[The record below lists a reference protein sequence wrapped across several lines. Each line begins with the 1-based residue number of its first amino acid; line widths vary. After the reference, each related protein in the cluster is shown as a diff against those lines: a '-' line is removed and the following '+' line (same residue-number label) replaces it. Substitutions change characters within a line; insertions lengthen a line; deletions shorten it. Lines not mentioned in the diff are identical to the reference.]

1 MLNKKLEAAAKKK
14 TEQAA
19 KKKAKLEAAAKK
31 KAEQAA
37 KKKAEQAAK
46 KKAKLEAAAKKKA
59 EQAAKKKSE
68 KEAIAKKKTEC
79 KEKKMIYNPKTK
91 DCRERKKREKKNK
104 KPVKKSPKKSPKK
117 KSPKKEKKKPA
128 KQAKPKIITNYW
140 AVPDIVKTKIKIAA
154 DKIQTFPNKK
164 INLSKNWSKLTIKKD
179 RLFFRGEP
187 TTRTNTLL
195 KNMKS
200 GQINPTWYT
209 DVLSNSVQY
218 LPSKAGKT
226 KGGTLYAYALKK
238 DLILFNLYSSENFNQ
253 LYNMFYNKENN
264 TYDNGYYW
272 MRQNKTGTNSV
283 SKQAKIRTGKHMT
296 SILTKIFIQGR
307 LLGVGKCINHKSVDY
322 NSELCQRIREGTVTI
337 NDLNRGSDPDDDFI
351 LAEWLCNNGFDGWI
365 QPGDMKSNI
374 PPEIMICSPKD
385 SLKLIADIHY
395 PKGVGTKKGETG
407 KKNKYKGVTTAV
419 KFLRSKNI
427 NDNKYYQDYD
437 KEKRQKIREMKNPEN
452 L

>member
-37 KKKAEQAAK
+37 KKKA
-46 KKAKLEAAAKKKA
+46 
-59 EQAAKKKSE
+59 E

-128 KQAKPKIITNYW
+128 KQAKPKIITTNYW